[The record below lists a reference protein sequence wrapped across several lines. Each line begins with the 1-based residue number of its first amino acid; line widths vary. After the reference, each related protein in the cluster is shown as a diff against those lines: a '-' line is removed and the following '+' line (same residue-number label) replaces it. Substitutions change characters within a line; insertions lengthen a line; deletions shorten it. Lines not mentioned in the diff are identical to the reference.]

1 MCSESK
7 GREMCV
13 DLFEMMQKLAV
24 LSTVQLCQQVL
35 CRYLHIVIFDI
46 SRYIHGSACN
56 FFTCSFPPPFC
67 CSSSERTASLLWNH
81 C

>member
-13 DLFEMMQKLAV
+13 DLFEMIEKLAV

-35 CRYLHIVIFDI
+35 YRYLQFDI
-46 SRYIHGSACN
+46 MD
-56 FFTCSFPPPFC
+56 
-67 CSSSERTASLLWNH
+67 L
-81 C
+81 

>member
-13 DLFEMMQKLAV
+13 DLFEMIEKLAV

-35 CRYLHIVIFDI
+35 CRYLQFDI
-46 SRYIHGSACN
+46 MD
-56 FFTCSFPPPFC
+56 
-67 CSSSERTASLLWNH
+67 L
-81 C
+81 